1 MSLDCWDL
9 DRTNYVSVNLLITVL
24 TRTGAS
30 DDLRAASIQPLWERQ
45 ILTEDNAALDELGHK
60 GMLEGHD
67 VEEVVLKLSPSRL
80 LRICVLTSLGKLV
93 SSLVEGLR
101 ADQPGETR
109 EQSQEQA
116 HQGEVWKARS
126 AVRKPLQ
133 VQVRPVY
140 LYTVNN
146 NH

>member
-60 GMLEGHD
+60 GMLESHD
-67 VEEVVLKLSPSRL
+67 ANEAVLNVRTRVEDQGWVTFGSQVAHCLGGGAGPS
-80 LRICVLTSLGKLV
+80 G
-93 SSLVEGLR
+93 
-101 ADQPGETR
+101 
-109 EQSQEQA
+109 SQD
-116 HQGEVWKARS
+116 RS
-126 AVRKPLQ
+126 KG
-133 VQVRPVY
+133 
-140 LYTVNN
+140 N
-146 NH
+146 

>member
-60 GMLEGHD
+60 GMLESHD
-67 VEEVVLKLSPSRL
+67 VNKAVLNVRNRVEDQGWVTFGSQVAHCLGGGAGPS
-80 LRICVLTSLGKLV
+80 G
-93 SSLVEGLR
+93 
-101 ADQPGETR
+101 
-109 EQSQEQA
+109 SQDMSK
-116 HQGEVWKARS
+116 G
-126 AVRKPLQ
+126 
-133 VQVRPVY
+133 
-140 LYTVNN
+140 N
-146 NH
+146 